1 MIASGGKVVVDD
13 DAVKARSEGDF
24 ELGALEALF
33 DDFGGVG
40 GTADEPLAQG
50 VDAWRLYE
58 DGKGVGVGA
67 FDVERAFDVDVE
79 DGDE

>member
-1 MIASGGKVVVDD
+1 MVACGGEVVVDD
-13 DAVKARSEGDF
+13 DAVEARCEGDF

-40 GTADEPLAQG
+40 GAVDKPVAQG

-58 DGKGVGVGA
+58 DGKGVWVSS
-67 FDVERAFDVDVE
+67 FDVERTFDINIE
-79 DGDE
+79 NRDE